1 VKSLQRFFIA
11 GAGSVGSGLA
21 WALRDIGLEV
31 EGIWNRSPERFE
43 KTSLPQGIQTYVGY
57 EAQGLAQAMQSAD
70 VIVIALSD
78 DAIESTSLALC
89 SLAHFKS
96 ETLIIHTS
104 GCMPAEQ
111 LPAGQEIKR
120 GGLHPLAALPGTE
133 LARTRLRQ
141 ATYAVEGDEATQEVL
156 KELVQKLGGTSFS
169 IRAHERSRYHAAAV
183 MASNLVVSLVQQA
196 HEQAAIAGLEDSGPL
211 LDLAIGALQ
220 ASKEK
225 DLIHALTGPVL
236 RGDCKTIAKHL
247 HVLDKSAL
255 DSYLPLSKNALKM
268 ARLRGLSASAIWDIE
283 QLLGQSDEQ
292 D

>member
-1 VKSLQRFFIA
+1 MKSLQTFFIA

-21 WALRDIGLEV
+21 WALTDIGLDV
-31 EGIWNRSPERFE
+31 RGIWNRSPERFTTTE
-43 KTSLPQGIQTYVGY
+43 LPKGLQTYAGY
-57 EAQGLAQAMQSAD
+57 QATGLAQAMQESD

-78 DAIESTSLALC
+78 DAIESCSLALC
-89 SLAHFKS
+89 SLVNFQS

-104 GCMPAEQ
+104 GCMPAEE
-111 LPAGQEIKR
+111 LPAAPETKR

-133 LARTRLRQ
+133 LARARLRQ
-141 ATYAVEGDEATQEVL
+141 ATYAVEGDEGTQEVL

-169 IRAHERSRYHAAAV
+169 IRSHERARYHSAAV
-183 MASNLVVSLVQQA
+183 MASNLVVSLLQQA
-196 HEQAAIAGLEDSGPL
+196 HEQAAVAGLDDPGPL

-236 RGDCKTIAKHL
+236 RGDHKTIAKHL

-268 ARLRGLSASAIWDIE
+268 ARLRGLSANAIWDIE
-283 QLLGQSDEQ
+283 QLLGQWDEQ

>member
-1 VKSLQRFFIA
+1 MKSLQRFFIA

-111 LPAGQEIKR
+111 LAAEQEINR

-169 IRAHERSRYHAAAV
+169 IRAHERARYHAAAV

-255 DSYLPLSKNALKM
+255 ESYLPLSKNALKM
-268 ARLRGLSASAIWDIE
+268 ARLRGLSASAIWDVE